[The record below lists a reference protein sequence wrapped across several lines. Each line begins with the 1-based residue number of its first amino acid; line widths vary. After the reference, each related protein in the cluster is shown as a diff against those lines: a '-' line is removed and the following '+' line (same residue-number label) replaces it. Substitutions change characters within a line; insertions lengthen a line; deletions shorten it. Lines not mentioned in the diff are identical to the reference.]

1 MGARRARGPA
11 SIGRMSERWRVT
23 LPAQVREPFQ
33 VFVNGVPQREGI
45 DYARQGPT
53 LLFDRPLEKERRL
66 GAGRW
71 LLGAFG
77 IGTYGNNDSV
87 DVRYEVAGRP
97 QVAQGLPI
105 QAPGEDDPATAGPGS
120 EAS

>member
-1 MGARRARGPA
+1 MA
-11 SIGRMSERWRVT
+11 ERWRVT

-33 VFVNGVPQREGI
+33 VFVNGVAQREGI
-45 DYARQGPT
+45 DYSRQGPT
-53 LLFDRPLEKERRL
+53 LFFDRPLEKERRL

-77 IGTYGNNDSV
+77 IGTYGSNDSV

-105 QAPGEDDPATAGPGS
+105 QAPEPRAPCAEG
-120 EAS
+120 